1 METSRLETFSD
12 GVFAIAAT
20 LLILDVSLP
29 AGGTGSLA
37 HQLAHLWPSY
47 AGYAVSFVT
56 IGVMWINHHAVFKLI
71 DHIDRT
77 FLTINVIFLLL
88 IAFVPFPTHVL
99 ALHLHRDAQTAA
111 FFYGLMLTLTA
122 VMWQAVWFYA
132 STGRRL
138 LSADADLRVVR
149 GITRAFLPGVPIYA
163 IAMLSAL
170 VSSWLSVVLYAA
182 ITTFYVIES
191 SLFAR
196 G

>member
-1 METSRLETFSD
+1 
-12 GVFAIAAT
+12 
-20 LLILDVSLP
+20 
-29 AGGTGSLA
+29 
-37 HQLAHLWPSY
+37 
-47 AGYAVSFVT
+47 
-56 IGVMWINHHAVFKLI
+56 
-71 DHIDRT
+71 
-77 FLTINVIFLLL
+77 LTINVIFLLL

-99 ALHLHRDAQTAA
+99 ALHLHSDAQTAA

-122 VMWQAVWFYA
+122 VMWQALWFYA

-138 LSADADLRVVR
+138 LSADADPRVVR
-149 GITRAFLPGVPIYA
+149 GITRAFLPGVPIYT